1 MKSILLTTTA
11 LVAFAGAAVAESHS
25 TDGVTFGGSAALEYN
40 DIAGFTSEAALD
52 VTMSRALDNGLTASA
67 TVSVDV
73 EDNGDVDLTATDY
86 VLSLSSDSSSL
97 TFGDTDPVAAAAWSG
112 VDGSSFDG
120 FDEDSA
126 YDDVL
131 ASSATFGATTVSMS
145 NGVDLANGTMNEM
158 QVGVTTTLGG
168 AAIALAY
175 QDSDNDGVDGDGV
188 AGEYTAGELLGVSA
202 AMTFSGADVTLA
214 YLTDMDDNSF
224 GVDVSYPVGAVTVG
238 GYYSVNSATDD
249 AWGVRA
255 DYDNGNGVTAGVL
268 YESDDSW
275 ELTGGY
281 AAGAISVSGAIEGAK
296 GADEVFSMDA
306 SYDMG
311 NGLVVIA
318 GLDDNGDTNYAGATY
333 ALGDGASA
341 YVRYATAAEV
351 DPDEDFAEGTTVGV
365 SFTF

>member
-1 MKSILLTTTA
+1 MKTILLTTTA
-11 LVAFAGAAVAESHS
+11 LVAFAGAASAESHG
-25 TDGVTFGGSAALEYN
+25 TDGISFGGSAALEYN
-40 DIAGFTSEAALD
+40 DIAGFTSEAGLS

-67 TVSVDV
+67 SVSVDL
-73 EDNGDVDLTATDY
+73 EDNGDVALTATDY

-120 FDEDSA
+120 FDENSA

-131 ASSATFGATTVSMS
+131 ASSVTFGATTLTMS
-145 NGVDLANGTMNEM
+145 NGVDLDNDTMNET
-158 QVGVTTTLGG
+158 QVGVATTLGG
-168 AAIALAY
+168 ASIALAY
-175 QDSDNDGVDGDGV
+175 QSDDEDGLDGD
-188 AGEYTAGELLGVSA
+188 AAAEFTAGELLGVSA
-202 AMTFSGADVTLA
+202 AMTVAGADVKLA

-255 DYDNGNGVTAGVL
+255 DYDNGNGVTAGVEYL
-268 YESDDSW
+268 SDETWTVS
-275 ELTGGY
+275 GGY
-281 AAGAISVSGAIEGAK
+281 AAGAVDVSGSIEGGN
-296 GADEVFSMDA
+296 GADAVFALDA

-311 NGLVVIA
+311 NGVVVIA
-318 GLDDNGDTNYAGATY
+318 GLDDNGDTNYAGASY

-351 DPDEDFAEGTTVGV
+351 DPAEDFAEGTTVGV